1 MADTII
7 GVDFSINSPGICI
20 KEDGVYKYFGLIRKD
35 YKLSKANK
43 AIVERFNTTEEN
55 ITTIW
60 LENHPTSSV
69 YYEREIL
76 NLKDAIYETQTIIN
90 LIFNNINLKNRIYI
104 AIEGLSFGSQGNRLS
119 EISGYQFILRSEIY
133 KLLQEFYIFSPMS
146 VKKVAGKG
154 NLKKEGILKAFLE
167 ANATQNQTDI
177 FISLM
182 KKETLIHPFEDMIDS
197 FWIVKALEK
206 NILNKQ

>member
-7 GVDFSINSPGICI
+7 GVDFSINSTGICI

-90 LIFNNINLKNRIYI
+90 
-104 AIEGLSFGSQGNRLS
+104 
-119 EISGYQFILRSEIY
+119 
-133 KLLQEFYIFSPMS
+133 
-146 VKKVAGKG
+146 
-154 NLKKEGILKAFLE
+154 
-167 ANATQNQTDI
+167 
-177 FISLM
+177 
-182 KKETLIHPFEDMIDS
+182 
-197 FWIVKALEK
+197 
-206 NILNKQ
+206 

>member
-1 MADTII
+1 MADTIVGI
-7 GVDFSINSPGICI
+7 DFSINSPGICI
-20 KEDGVYKYFGLIRKD
+20 KEDGVYKYFGLVRKD

-55 ITTIW
+55 ITTVW
-60 LENHPTSSV
+60 LENHPTSSI
-69 YYEREIL
+69 YHEREML

-90 LIFNNINLKNRIYI
+90 LIFNNIDLKNRIYI
-104 AIEGLSFGSQGNRLS
+104 GIEGLSFGSQGNRLS
-119 EISGYQFILRSEIY
+119 EISGYQFILRSEVY
-133 KLLQEFYIFSPMS
+133 KLLQEFYIFSPMT

-167 ANATQNQTDI
+167 ANAMQNQTDI

-206 NILNKQ
+206 NILNK